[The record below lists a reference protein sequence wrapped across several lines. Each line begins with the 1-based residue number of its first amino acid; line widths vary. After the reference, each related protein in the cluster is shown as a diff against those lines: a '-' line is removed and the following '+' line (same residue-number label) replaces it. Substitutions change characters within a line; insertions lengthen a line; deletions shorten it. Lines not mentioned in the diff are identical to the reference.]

1 MSEEV
6 RDASKAVPRSMIA
19 VWLINS
25 ALAFTSFIT
34 IAYHLPDLD
43 SALAD
48 PTFFPIIYVLR
59 QSMSR
64 EWLTVILTL
73 ILFLLVCSNIT
84 YLGAVTRD
92 IWAFA
97 RDQGFPFSNWIQ
109 KVDKK
114 RHIPSNAI
122 LVTSAISFCLSL
134 IYIGSP
140 IAFYAMTS
148 LVTVAL
154 LQCYCL
160 SIGCILWRRIAAPE
174 TLPPASFS
182 LGKWG
187 IPINIA
193 AVLYAFWG
201 FFWAFWPTINPVT
214 ATTFNWASVLFAAA
228 LIGAAVHFLFVAR
241 HKYFGPVTHVQGRKV
256 EPRSR

>member
-34 IAYHLPDLD
+34 VAYHLPDLET
-43 SALAD
+43 ALAD
-48 PTFFPIIYVLR
+48 PTLYPIIHILR

-64 EWLTVILTL
+64 EWMTVILTL

-97 RDQGFPFSNWIQ
+97 RDQGFPFSNWIA
-109 KVDKK
+109 KVDQK
-114 RHIPSNAI
+114 RHIPRNAV
-122 LVTSAISFCLSL
+122 LVTSAISTCLSL

-140 IAFYAMTS
+140 IAYFAMTS

-160 SIGCILWRRIAAPE
+160 SIGCILWRRIVAPE

-182 LGKWG
+182 LGRFG

-193 AVLYAFWG
+193 AVCYALYAFI
-201 FFWAFWPTINPVT
+201 WAFWPIYNTSDP
-214 ATTFNWASVLFAAA
+214 ASWNWAFALFLGAFLAAGIHFVL
-228 LIGAAVHFLFVAR
+228 VAR
-241 HKYFGPVTHVQGRKV
+241 KKYFGPVVNVRDRKV
-256 EPRSR
+256 EARSA